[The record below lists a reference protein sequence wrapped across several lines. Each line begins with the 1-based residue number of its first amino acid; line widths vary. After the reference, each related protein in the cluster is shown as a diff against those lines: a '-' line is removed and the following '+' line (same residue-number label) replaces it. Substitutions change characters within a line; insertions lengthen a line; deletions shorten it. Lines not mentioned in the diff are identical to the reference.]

1 MAGLKLD
8 SAGVQKM
15 KTLDEAL
22 VMVQRLHGIVELYA
36 LSLKQNKPTS
46 LFGMQVKRALYPI
59 VGFLKPQFGMISD
72 QVAALNLVA
81 TRGGSEVAKIR
92 YLREGVASTRQ
103 ALEIAIVRVKDN
115 HAVHEEPVP
124 GARKPGE

>member
-1 MAGLKLD
+1 MAGIKLD
-8 SAGVQKM
+8 NAGVQKM

-22 VMVQRLHGIVELYA
+22 VMTQRLHSVVELYA
-36 LSLKQNKPTS
+36 LNLKQGKPTS
-46 LFGMQVKRALYPI
+46 LFGMQVKRALYPL

-72 QVAALNLVA
+72 QAAALNLIA

-92 YLREGVASTRQ
+92 YLREGVAAIKQ
-103 ALEIAIVRVKDN
+103 ALEIAMVRVKDN
-115 HAVHEEPVP
+115 HAVIEEPKP